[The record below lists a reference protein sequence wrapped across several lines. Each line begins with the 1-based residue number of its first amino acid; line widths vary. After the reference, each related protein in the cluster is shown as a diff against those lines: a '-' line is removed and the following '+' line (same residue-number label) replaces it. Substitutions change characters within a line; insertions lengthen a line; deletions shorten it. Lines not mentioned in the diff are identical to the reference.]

1 MYLYRENEDIPIDDN
16 GKAMLPLLQI
26 CLEGLPYI
34 PDALKGSKV
43 LTIFVSENM
52 PADWHITEMLGLS

>member
-1 MYLYRENEDIPIDDN
+1 VYLYRESEDIPIDSN

-43 LTIFVSENM
+43 LTVFVSENM
-52 PADWHITEMLGLS
+52 PGI